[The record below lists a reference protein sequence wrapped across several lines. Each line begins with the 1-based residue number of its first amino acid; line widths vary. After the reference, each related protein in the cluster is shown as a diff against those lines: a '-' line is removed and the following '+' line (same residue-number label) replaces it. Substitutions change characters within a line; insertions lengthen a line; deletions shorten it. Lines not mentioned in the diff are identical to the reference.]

1 MDIRTIDLSEGFDEA
16 EAIKS
21 LRLAAQSHGLFFL
34 KALSDEESSKMLE
47 ISKDFFA
54 LPEEVKREDSIDYTH
69 GYLGPGW
76 QLLDPGHQSR
86 ADTKEGKDNCWD
98 PTGFLFG
105 QTSAQSQ
112 FRDPNFSSTAFCV
125 GPELEDQA
133 VQPPFY
139 NNNTFPDAHLP
150 EMRGLM
156 TRYKER
162 MFELSKRLN
171 RIIALSFG
179 LPGDYFVHTFE
190 ESPAILRMLHYAA
203 EKSDVEQGVLAAG
216 AHTDWGMITLL
227 LTDGQPGLEVEENGE
242 WFDIREPKGT
252 LICNVGDMLRMWSND
267 MYISPRH
274 RVVNKT
280 GLDRYSI
287 VFFFHPNPK
296 TVVAPLP
303 NCGKPMYPEIT
314 CEEHLLSR
322 YRATRRAPPV

>member
-86 ADTKEGKDNCWD
+86 ADTKE
-98 PTGFLFG
+98 
-105 QTSAQSQ
+105 
-112 FRDPNFSSTAFCV
+112 AFCV